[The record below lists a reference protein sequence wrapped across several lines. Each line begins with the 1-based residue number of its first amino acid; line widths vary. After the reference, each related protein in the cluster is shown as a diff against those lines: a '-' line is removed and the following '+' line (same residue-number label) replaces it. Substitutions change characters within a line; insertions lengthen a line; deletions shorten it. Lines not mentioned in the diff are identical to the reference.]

1 MADALHL
8 PIAPGRFEELF
19 ARVREACLER
29 FGPDLVALVVYGS
42 AARGKVREFSD
53 LDLLVVARG
62 LPAEHGERNRIGG
75 EIDRALRPS
84 LEEFAAQTGWNP
96 YLSFLF
102 RTPEEANRVSR
113 FYFDMTEEA
122 RLLVDRDGFF
132 RDVLD
137 HVAERLRGAGA
148 RRVQVGKR
156 WSWDLKPDWKPG
168 DRVEI

>member
-1 MADALHL
+1 MVHAPHL
-8 PIAPGRFEELF
+8 PVAPARFEELF
-19 ARVREACLER
+19 ARVRDACLER

-42 AARGKVREFSD
+42 AARGKVREYSD

-75 EIDRALRPS
+75 EIDRALRPR

-122 RLLVDRDGFF
+122 RLLVDRDDFF
-132 RDVLD
+132 RGVLD
-137 HVAERLRGAGA
+137 QVSERLRRAGA
-148 RRVQVGKR
+148 RRVTVGKR
-156 WSWDLKPDWKPG
+156 WYWDLKPDWKPG